1 MKDTLQDVVQHTHSL
16 GFIDLVKVVGDDQST
31 QIDAMAEDRS
41 VVVKSQLKSPVSEFK
56 GTFGMPNLGKLDILL
71 KLPGY
76 KDNAKITVNKQ
87 ERNGETVPVGL
98 HLENESND
106 FKNDYR
112 FMNAEIVNEKLK
124 SVQFRGV
131 NWHVTIKPTM
141 PDVQRLNFQAQ
152 ANAEEN
158 VFTVST
164 DGDALKFKFGD
175 ASSHAGEF
183 TFAKGIQGKLDKTWA
198 WPVAQVIQI
207 LKLIESNE
215 CEMSFSDDGALQITL
230 DSGMASYQY
239 ILPAQS
245 K

>member
-1 MKDTLQDVVQHTHSL
+1 MKDTLQDIVKHTHSL
-16 GFIDLVKVVGDDQST
+16 GFIDLVKVVGDDKST
-31 QIDAMAEDRS
+31 TIDAMAEDRS
-41 VVVKSQLKSPVSEFK
+41 VVVKSELKTPVSEWK

-71 KLPGY
+71 KLPVY
-76 KDNAKITVNKQ
+76 KDKAEITVNTQ
-87 ERNGETVPVGL
+87 ERNNETVPVGL
-98 HLENESND
+98 HFENDSKD

-112 FMNAEIVNEKLK
+112 FMNAEIVSEKLK

-183 TFAKGIQGKLDKTWA
+183 TFAKGITGKLTKTWA
-198 WPVAQVIQI
+198 WPVAQVTQI

-239 ILPAQS
+239 ILPAQT

>member
-1 MKDTLQDVVQHTHSL
+1 MKDTLQDVVKHTHSL
-16 GFIDLVKVVGDDQST
+16 GFIDLVKVVGDDKST
-31 QIDAMAEDRS
+31 TIDAMAEDRS
-41 VVVKSQLKSPVSEFK
+41 VVVKSELKTPVKEFQ
-56 GTFGMPNLGKLDILL
+56 GTFGMPNLAKLDILL
-71 KLPGY
+71 KLPVY
-76 KDNAKITVNKQ
+76 KDNAEITVNTQ

-98 HLENESND
+98 HFENDSKD

-183 TFAKGIQGKLDKTWA
+183 TFAKGITGKLTKTWA
-198 WPVAQVIQI
+198 WPVAQVTQI

>member
-1 MKDTLQDVVQHTHSL
+1 MKDTLQDIVKHTHSL
-16 GFIDLVKVVGDDQST
+16 GFIDLVKIVGDDKKT
-31 QIDAMAEDRS
+31 ELDAMAEDRS
-41 VVVKSQLKSPVSEFK
+41 VVVKSEMKSSVNEFQ

-71 KLPGY
+71 KLPVY
-76 KDNAKITVNKQ
+76 KDNAQITVNTQ

-98 HLENESND
+98 HFENDSKD

-112 FMNAEIVNEKLK
+112 FMNSEIVNEKLK
-124 SVQFRGV
+124 SVKFRGV

-158 VFTVST
+158 TFTVFT

-175 ASSHAGEF
+175 ASSHGGEF
-183 TFAKGIQGKLDKTWA
+183 TFATGITGKLDKTWA
-198 WPVAQVIQI
+198 WPVAQVTQI
-207 LKLIESNE
+207 LKLIETAD

-230 DSGMASYQY
+230 DSGMAKYQY

>member
-1 MKDTLQDVVQHTHSL
+1 MKDTLQDIVKHTHSL
-16 GFIDLVKVVGDDQST
+16 GFIDLVKVVGDDKST
-31 QIDAMAEDRS
+31 TIDAMAEDRS
-41 VVVKSQLKSPVSEFK
+41 VVVKSELKTPVAEFT

-71 KLPGY
+71 KLPVY
-76 KDNAKITVNKQ
+76 KDNAEITVNTQ

-98 HLENESND
+98 HFENDSKD

-183 TFAKGIQGKLDKTWA
+183 TFAKGITGKLTKTWA
-198 WPVAQVIQI
+198 WPVAQVTQI

>member
-1 MKDTLQDVVQHTHSL
+1 MKDTLQDIVKHTHSL
-16 GFIDLVKVVGDDQST
+16 GFIDLVKVVGNDKST
-31 QIDAMAEDRS
+31 TIDAMAEDRS
-41 VVVKSQLKSPVSEFK
+41 VVVKSELKTPVGEFA

-71 KLPGY
+71 KLPVY
-76 KDNAKITVNKQ
+76 KDNAEITVNTQ
-87 ERNGETVPVGL
+87 ERNSETVPVGL
-98 HLENESND
+98 HFENDSKD

-152 ANAEEN
+152 ANAEEK

-183 TFAKGIQGKLDKTWA
+183 TFAKGISGKLTKTWA
-198 WPVAQVIQI
+198 WPVAQVTQI
-207 LKLIESNE
+207 LKLIESND

>member
-1 MKDTLQDVVQHTHSL
+1 MKDTLQDIVKHTHSL
-16 GFIDLVKVVGDDQST
+16 GFIDLVKVVGDDKST
-31 QIDAMAEDRS
+31 TIDAMAEDRS
-41 VVVKSQLKSPVSEFK
+41 VVVKSELKSPVSEFT

-71 KLPGY
+71 KLPVY
-76 KDNAKITVNKQ
+76 KDKAEITVNTQ

-98 HLENESND
+98 HFENDSKD

-183 TFAKGIQGKLDKTWA
+183 TFAKGIQGKLSKTWA
-198 WPVAQVIQI
+198 WPVAQVTQI

>member
-1 MKDTLQDVVQHTHSL
+1 MKDTLQDVVKHTHSL
-16 GFIDLVKVVGDDQST
+16 GFIDLVKVVGDDKST
-31 QIDAMAEDRS
+31 TIDAMAEDRS
-41 VVVKSQLKSPVSEFK
+41 VVVKSELKTPVSEFT

-71 KLPGY
+71 KLPVY
-76 KDNAKITVNKQ
+76 KDNAEITVNTQ
-87 ERNGETVPVGL
+87 ERNGDTVPVGL
-98 HLENESND
+98 HFENDSKD

-183 TFAKGIQGKLDKTWA
+183 TFAKGITGKLSKTWA
-198 WPVAQVIQI
+198 WPVAQVTQI

>member
-1 MKDTLQDVVQHTHSL
+1 
-16 GFIDLVKVVGDDQST
+16 
-31 QIDAMAEDRS
+31 
-41 VVVKSQLKSPVSEFK
+41 
-56 GTFGMPNLGKLDILL
+56 
-71 KLPGY
+71 
-76 KDNAKITVNKQ
+76 
-87 ERNGETVPVGL
+87 VPVGL
-98 HLENESND
+98 HFENDNKD

-124 SVQFRGV
+124 SVKFRGV
-131 NWHVTIKPTM
+131 NWHVNIKPTM

-158 VFTVST
+158 VFTVTT

-175 ASSHAGEF
+175 LSSHAGEF
-183 TFAKGIQGKLDKTWA
+183 TFATGIQGKLDKTWA
-198 WPVAQVIQI
+198 WPVAQVTQI
-207 LKLIESNE
+207 LKLIETNT

-230 DSGMASYQY
+230 DSGMATYQY

>member
-1 MKDTLQDVVQHTHSL
+1 MKDILLDVVRHTHSL
-16 GFIDLVKVVGDDQST
+16 GFIDLVKVVGDDKST

-41 VVVKSQLKSPVSEFK
+41 VVVKAEFKKPVSEYQ

-71 KLPGY
+71 KLPVY
-76 KDNAKITVNKQ
+76 KDKAQITVNTQ
-87 ERNGETVPVGL
+87 ERNGENVPVGL
-98 HLENESND
+98 HFENDNKD

-124 SVQFRGV
+124 SVKFRGV
-131 NWHVTIKPTM
+131 NWHVNIKPTM

-183 TFAKGIQGKLDKTWA
+183 TFATGFEGKLEKTWA
-198 WPVAQVIQI
+198 WPVAQVTQI
-207 LKLIESNE
+207 LKLIETNT

-230 DSGMASYQY
+230 DSGMATYQY

>member
-1 MKDTLQDVVQHTHSL
+1 MKDTLQDIVKHTHSL
-16 GFIDLVKVVGDDQST
+16 GFIDLVKIVGDDKT
-31 QIDAMAEDRS
+31 TEMEAMAEDRS
-41 VVVKSQLKSPVSEFK
+41 VVVKSELKNPVTEFQ
-56 GTFGMPNLGKLDILL
+56 GTFGMPNLSKLDILL
-71 KLPGY
+71 KLPVY
-76 KDNAKITVNKQ
+76 KDKAEITVNKQ
-87 ERNGETVPVGL
+87 ERNGATVPVGL
-98 HLENESND
+98 HFENDNKD

-124 SVQFRGV
+124 SVKFRGV

-183 TFAKGIQGKLDKTWA
+183 TFATGIQGKLAKTWA
-198 WPVAQVIQI
+198 WPVAQVTQI

-230 DSGMASYQY
+230 DSGMAKYQY

>member
-1 MKDTLQDVVQHTHSL
+1 MKDTLQDVVKHTHSL
-16 GFIDLVKVVGDDQST
+16 GFIDLVKVVGDDKST
-31 QIDAMAEDRS
+31 TIDAMAEDRS
-41 VVVKSQLKSPVSEFK
+41 VVVKSELKTPVKEFQ
-56 GTFGMPNLGKLDILL
+56 GTFGMPNLAKLDILL
-71 KLPGY
+71 KLPVY
-76 KDNAKITVNKQ
+76 KDNAEITVNTQ

-98 HLENESND
+98 HFENDSKD
-106 FKNDYR
+106 FQNDYR

-183 TFAKGIQGKLDKTWA
+183 TFAKGITGKLTKTWA
-198 WPVAQVIQI
+198 WPVAQVTQI
-207 LKLIESNE
+207 LKLIETNA

>member
-1 MKDTLQDVVQHTHSL
+1 MKDTLQDVVKHTHSL
-16 GFIDLVKVVGDDQST
+16 GFIDLVKVVGDDKST
-31 QIDAMAEDRS
+31 TIDAMAEDRS
-41 VVVKSQLKSPVSEFK
+41 VVVKSELKTPVSEFT

-71 KLPGY
+71 KLPVY
-76 KDNAKITVNKQ
+76 KDNAEITVNTQ
-87 ERNGETVPVGL
+87 ERNGDTVPVGL
-98 HLENESND
+98 HFENDSKD

-183 TFAKGIQGKLDKTWA
+183 TFAKGITGKLTKTWA
-198 WPVAQVIQI
+198 WPVAQVTQI

>member
-1 MKDTLQDVVQHTHSL
+1 MKDTLQDIVKHTHSL
-16 GFIDLVKVVGDDQST
+16 GFIDLVKIVGDDKST
-31 QIDAMAEDRS
+31 TIDAMAEDRS
-41 VVVKSQLKSPVSEFK
+41 VVVKSELKSPVSEFK

-71 KLPGY
+71 KLPVY
-76 KDNAKITVNKQ
+76 KDKAEITVNTQ
-87 ERNGETVPVGL
+87 ERNGDTVPVGL
-98 HLENESND
+98 HFENDSKD

-131 NWHVTIKPTM
+131 TWHVTIKPTM

-183 TFAKGIQGKLDKTWA
+183 TFATGIKGKLDKTWA
-198 WPVAQVIQI
+198 WPVAQFTQI

>member
-1 MKDTLQDVVQHTHSL
+1 MKDTLQDIVKHTHSL
-16 GFIDLVKVVGDDQST
+16 GFIDLVKVVGDDKST
-31 QIDAMAEDRS
+31 TIDAMAEDRS
-41 VVVKSQLKSPVSEFK
+41 VVVKSELKTPVSEFT

-71 KLPGY
+71 KLPVY
-76 KDNAKITVNKQ
+76 KDKAEITVNTQ

-98 HLENESND
+98 HFENDSKD

-183 TFAKGIQGKLDKTWA
+183 TFAKGIQGKLSKTWA
-198 WPVAQVIQI
+198 WPVAQVTQI

>member
-1 MKDTLQDVVQHTHSL
+1 MKDTLQDVVKHTHSL
-16 GFIDLVKVVGDDQST
+16 GFIDLVKVVGDDKST
-31 QIDAMAEDRS
+31 TIDAMAEDRS
-41 VVVKSQLKSPVSEFK
+41 VVVKSELKTPVSEFT

-71 KLPGY
+71 KLPVY
-76 KDNAKITVNKQ
+76 KDNAEITVNTQ
-87 ERNGETVPVGL
+87 ERNGDTVPVGL
-98 HLENESND
+98 HFENDSKD

-183 TFAKGIQGKLDKTWA
+183 TFAKGITGKLSKTWA
-198 WPVAQVIQI
+198 WPVAQVTQI
-207 LKLIESNE
+207 LKLIESND

>member
-1 MKDTLQDVVQHTHSL
+1 MKDTLQDVVKHTHSL
-16 GFIDLVKVVGDDQST
+16 GFIDLVKVVGDDKST
-31 QIDAMAEDRS
+31 TIDAMAEDRS
-41 VVVKSQLKSPVSEFK
+41 VVVKSELKTPVKEFQ
-56 GTFGMPNLGKLDILL
+56 GTFGMPNLAKLDILL
-71 KLPGY
+71 KLPVY
-76 KDNAKITVNKQ
+76 KDNAEITVNTQ
-87 ERNGETVPVGL
+87 ERNGETVPVGF
-98 HLENESND
+98 HFENDSKD
-106 FKNDYR
+106 FQNDYR

-183 TFAKGIQGKLDKTWA
+183 TFAKGITGKLTKTWA
-198 WPVAQVIQI
+198 WPVAQVTQI

>member
-71 KLPGY
+71 KLPVY
-76 KDNAKITVNKQ
+76 KDNAKITVNEQ

-98 HLENESND
+98 HFENESND

-124 SVQFRGV
+124 SVKFRGV
-131 NWHVTIKPTM
+131 NWHVNIKPTM
-141 PDVQRLNFQAQ
+141 PAVQRLNFQAQ
-152 ANAEEN
+152 ANSEEN
-158 VFTVST
+158 VFTVT
-164 DGDALKFKFGD
+164 TEEGNLKFKFGD
-175 ASSHAGEF
+175 TSSHAGEF
-183 TFAKGIQGKLDKTWA
+183 VFHSGVEGTLGKAWA
-198 WPVAQVIQI
+198 WPVAQVTQI
-207 LKLIESNE
+207 LKLLETAD
-215 CEMSFSDDGALQITL
+215 CEMSFSDDGALQIIL
-230 DSGMASYQY
+230 DSGIGKYTY

>member
-1 MKDTLQDVVQHTHSL
+1 MKDILQDIVKHTHSL
-16 GFIDLVKVVGDDQST
+16 GFIDLVKIVGDDKST
-31 QIDAMAEDRS
+31 EMDAMAEDRS
-41 VVVKSQLKSPVSEFK
+41 VVVKATLKNPVSEMQ

-71 KLPGY
+71 KLPVY
-76 KDNAKITVNKQ
+76 KDKAEITVNTQ
-87 ERNGETVPVGL
+87 DRNGKTMPVGL
-98 HLENESND
+98 HFENDSKD

-112 FMNAEIVNEKLK
+112 FMNAEIVEEKLK
-124 SVQFRGV
+124 SVKFRGV

-158 VFTVST
+158 VFSVAT
-164 DGDALKFKFGD
+164 DGDNLKFSFGD

-183 TFAKGIQGKLDKTWA
+183 VFAQGIKGTLSKSWA
-198 WPVAQVIQI
+198 WPVAQVTQI
-207 LKLIESNE
+207 LKLIDSNE

-230 DSGMASYQY
+230 DSGMAEYQY
-239 ILPAQS
+239 ILPAQT

>member
-1 MKDTLQDVVQHTHSL
+1 MKDILQDIVKHTHSL
-16 GFIDLVKVVGDDQST
+16 GFIDLVKIVGDDKST
-31 QIDAMAEDRS
+31 EMDAMAEDRS
-41 VVVKSQLKSPVSEFK
+41 VVVKTKFKKSVAEMK

-71 KLPGY
+71 KLPVY
-76 KDNAKITVNKQ
+76 KDNAEITVNTQ

-98 HLENESND
+98 HFENDSKD

-124 SVQFRGV
+124 SVKFRGV

-152 ANAEEN
+152 ANSEEN
-158 VFTVST
+158 TFSVST
-164 DGDALKFKFGD
+164 DGDALKFTFGD

-183 TFAKGIQGKLDKTWA
+183 IFATGIKGKLDKSWA
-198 WPVAQVIQI
+198 WPVAQVTQI
-207 LKLIESNE
+207 LKLIETNE

-230 DSGMASYQY
+230 DSGLAEYQY
-239 ILPAQS
+239 ILPAQT